1 MKSESTWS
9 SCSLPYSRLSE
20 LHTAGR
26 SPSSCSSQGHQ
37 PVVER
42 EPVDGGLFQIK
53 VVDLESVRRLCVRRD
68 VAQSHPPVD
77 VHVIHGDAGASFVPQ
92 RAVVGDHR
100 IDFRVGVEARQRE
113 DAARIPFCDRVTC
126 LLSLHAFTPPKSDA
140 GAAWDRK
147 WQTAKGRASPRRCR
161 MEVLRAEAATK
172 HAGARGAC
180 HWRTVEACVIRT
192 T

>member
-1 MKSESTWS
+1 MVFLLAAVFQAERIAHRRAFAQQ
-9 SCSLPYSRLSE
+9 LQQ
-20 LHTAGR
+20 
-26 SPSSCSSQGHQ
+26 QGHQ

-77 VHVIHGDAGASFVPQ
+77 VHVIHGDAGAPFVPQ

-126 LLSLHAFTPPKSDA
+126 LLSLHAFTPPKVMQA
-140 GAAWDRK
+140 LRGIENGRQRRAAHLRDDVGWKCSAPKR
-147 WQTAKGRASPRRCR
+147 QRSTRAP
-161 MEVLRAEAATK
+161 AAHVIGVQWK
-172 HAGARGAC
+172 HA
-180 HWRTVEACVIRT
+180 
-192 T
+192 